1 MSGNSD
7 DVVLRV
13 VGLTKYFGAIK
24 ALENVSFDVRR
35 GEILAIVGDNGA
47 GKSTLLKILSGVLQ
61 PTSGEVY
68 LDGRKVNFRDPQD
81 AMRHGIAIA
90 HQVLHEQLIDKRL
103 VWENFF
109 AGRELVKKMGPISIL
124 DKKTMK
130 THIRKLVEKF
140 NLTIN
145 EDKKIGQLSGGQRR
159 IMSVLRVI
167 SQSNAR
173 LMLFDEIY
181 IGISPRMLQE
191 IYFMIN
197 DVKSNSSAGIMVTAQ
212 KPEQLEDLAFDRLL
226 VMRRGRLVGEFDANN
241 VDLEK
246 VYRMALGVI

>member
-145 EDKKIGQLSGGQRR
+145 EDKKIGQLSEEERQMLTILKALDQNPQILLLDESFTFLSLRR
-159 IMSVLRVI
+159 ASEIVKLLKNIRENYKCSILFVSHDMMLVKSLADKILILRNGKMVFFGK
-167 SQSNAR
+167 S
-173 LMLFDEIY
+173 
-181 IGISPRMLQE
+181 QE
-191 IYFMIN
+191 ITLE
-197 DVKSNSSAGIMVTAQ
+197 GIV
-212 KPEQLEDLAFDRLL
+212 RYI
-226 VMRRGRLVGEFDANN
+226 RG
-241 VDLEK
+241 K
-246 VYRMALGVI
+246 

>member
-191 IYFMIN
+191 IYFMI
-197 DVKSNSSAGIMVTAQ
+197 
-212 KPEQLEDLAFDRLL
+212 
-226 VMRRGRLVGEFDANN
+226 
-241 VDLEK
+241 
-246 VYRMALGVI
+246 

>member
-145 EDKKIGQLSGGQRR
+145 EDKKIGQLSEEERQMLTILKALDQNPQILLLDESFTFLSLRR
-159 IMSVLRVI
+159 ASEIVKLLKNIRENYKCSILFVSHDMMLVKSLADKILILRNVKMVFFGK
-167 SQSNAR
+167 S
-173 LMLFDEIY
+173 
-181 IGISPRMLQE
+181 QE
-191 IYFMIN
+191 ITLE
-197 DVKSNSSAGIMVTAQ
+197 GIV
-212 KPEQLEDLAFDRLL
+212 RYI
-226 VMRRGRLVGEFDANN
+226 RG
-241 VDLEK
+241 K
-246 VYRMALGVI
+246 